1 MPSQHSHMQKHQR
14 RSVAI
19 ILVSLA
25 LVWLVAALALV
36 IFFRSTVST
45 FTSNSEAQLLQ
56 SVTFFANNQS
66 ELVNAKLNELER
78 TLLVL
83 GSVIESNQVSD
94 SDIQDLLL
102 LQVAVS
108 PEIADFLFLDES
120 GAIALW
126 TRDDSEPLPSVTD
139 RDYFTA
145 HIQAE
150 REHRTF
156 LSSPS
161 LSRIEDSRPFVA
173 MSRPLFREGDF
184 SGVLALAIDLER
196 FSNALGGVTEMEGVT
211 TVLADLEGRL
221 IMRRPFI
228 EYQAGQV
235 LDSLAQYEGSPPERA
250 SFLVESPFDAAQ
262 RRVAF
267 NRLPDWPWVAFVG
280 AELAPV
286 HQANAA
292 FQRAERL
299 RLVFSLIIISL
310 MILVIAWLTWM
321 RKRSE
326 QALID
331 DIRER
336 KIIERQ
342 LAWQAHHDPLTR
354 LPNRMLFYDRLRQ
367 ALQRHERYRHP
378 FALIYLDLDGF
389 KQVNDQWGHSAG
401 DELLQ
406 AVAQRLIEHTRTSDT
421 VARLAGDEFVILAE
435 QCDRQEA
442 IQLANKVLAAL
453 DDPIALTE
461 HSLVISASLGIASAP
476 EDGSDADALIR
487 IADAAMYNA
496 KKSGKSQVNTGVD
509 LLD

>member
-25 LVWLVAALALV
+25 LVWLFAALALA
-36 IFFRSTVST
+36 IFYRSTVST
-45 FTSNSEAQLLQ
+45 FSENSEAQLLQ
-56 SVTFFANNQS
+56 SVTFFSNNQS

-83 GSVIESNQVSD
+83 SSVIESGQANEAE
-94 SDIQDLLL
+94 ILELLM

-108 PEIADFLFLDES
+108 PEIADFLLLDGT
-120 GAIALW
+120 GAITLW
-126 TRDDSEPLPSVTD
+126 TRDESESVPSVSD
-139 RDYFTA
+139 RDYFYT
-145 HIQAE
+145 HTEEDAE
-150 REHRTF
+150 YRTF
-156 LSSPS
+156 LSSAS
-161 LSRIEDSRPFVA
+161 LSRLEDSRPFVA
-173 MSRPLFREGDF
+173 MSRPLFREGVF

-211 TVLADLEGRL
+211 TVLADLDGRL
-221 IMRRPFI
+221 IMRRPYVD
-228 EYQAGQV
+228 YQPGQV
-235 LDSLAQYEGSPPERA
+235 LDSLSQYQGSPPDRA
-250 SFLVESPFDAAQ
+250 SFRVESPFDGAQ
-262 RRVAF
+262 RLVFF
-267 NRLPDWPWVAFVG
+267 NRLPNWPWVAFVG

-286 HQANAA
+286 QQANAD
-292 FQRAERL
+292 FQQAERL
-299 RLVFSLIIISL
+299 RLVFSLAIISI
-310 MILVIAWLTWM
+310 MILVITWLTWK

-336 KIIERQ
+336 KIVEKQ

-389 KQVNDQWGHSAG
+389 KQVNDQWGHTAG

-406 AVAQRLIEHTRTSDT
+406 AVARRLLEHTRTSDT

-435 QCDRQEA
+435 HCDRQEA
-442 IQLANKVLAAL
+442 MHLANKVLGSL
-453 DDPIALTE
+453 DEPITVTE
-461 HSLVISASLGIASAP
+461 HSLKISASLGIASAP
-476 EDGSDADALIR
+476 ADGTDADGLIR
-487 IADAAMYNA
+487 IADAAMYSA
-496 KKSGKSQVNTGVD
+496 KKAGKSRVEAGAAP
-509 LLD
+509 LD